1 MAASGKKN
9 MFNEATRVQMP
20 AMVHL
25 TRLGYTYFGKITED
39 MAGTVYDPDTNILIN
54 VFKEQF
60 ARLNPTHAGEAE
72 QTLKTIRQELDNDDI
87 GRSFYERLSSVSP
100 VRLVDFENP
109 KNNTYHFTAEFTCKR
124 DQDEFRPDITL
135 FVNGL
140 PLVFVEVKKPN
151 NHGGMVAE
159 SKRMNQK
166 RFPNKKFR
174 RFLNITQLMIFS
186 NNWISIICAVVALI
200 VTVIIAVLQI
210 RQSNRMERFEKRQD
224 KRDEQRHQESVKAQA
239 VSFIS
244 KYYKDR
250 GLIPLCAIATMYND
264 LFYYNREMYR
274 EFCCCTKEVQN
285 RILEYCGLDLRVSE
299 YSIYEKCLVAIES
312 VLNKRFPDDK
322 SVFYDGGKYF
332 TRSLEYYAAKPIP
345 HQEFEYQ
352 NHITDV
358 LANAFNSN
366 DKKATPIQQ
375 LSVEYN
381 FESCEGIETCQ
392 LVTVI
397 AEFSAIYGNKNKNID
412 KSYGSPGGYDGEVI
426 ETMEDLFLLA
436 LFEIYT
442 NCVL

>member
-1 MAASGKKN
+1 MTALC
-9 MFNEATRVQMP
+9 EI
-20 AMVHL
+20 HL
-25 TRLGYTYFGKITED
+25 
-39 MAGTVYDPDTNILIN
+39 
-54 VFKEQF
+54 
-60 ARLNPTHAGEAE
+60 
-72 QTLKTIRQELDNDDI
+72 
-87 GRSFYERLSSVSP
+87 ERENYMISVS
-100 VRLVDFENP
+100 D
-109 KNNTYHFTAEFTCKR
+109 
-124 DQDEFRPDITL
+124 
-135 FVNGL
+135 
-140 PLVFVEVKKPN
+140 
-151 NHGGMVAE
+151 
-159 SKRMNQK
+159 
-166 RFPNKKFR
+166 
-174 RFLNITQLMIFS
+174 
-186 NNWISIICAVVALI
+186 WISIICAVVALI

>member
-1 MAASGKKN
+1 MKNNEEMLKKFPTMKSLDADKKASKTSEAAPAAAEVKAEPEKIDFSKVKIEPLFEEAVDFDTFSKSDFRAVKVKECVAVPKSKKLLQFTLDDGTGTDRTILSGIHAYY
-9 MFNEATRVQMP
+9 EPEELV
-20 AMVHL
+20 
-25 TRLGYTYFGKITED
+25 GKTLIAIT
-39 MAGTVYDPDTNILIN
+39 
-54 VFKEQF
+54 
-60 ARLNPTHAGEAE
+60 
-72 QTLKTIRQELDNDDI
+72 
-87 GRSFYERLSSVSP
+87 SVS
-100 VRLVDFENP
+100 D
-109 KNNTYHFTAEFTCKR
+109 
-124 DQDEFRPDITL
+124 
-135 FVNGL
+135 
-140 PLVFVEVKKPN
+140 
-151 NHGGMVAE
+151 
-159 SKRMNQK
+159 
-166 RFPNKKFR
+166 
-174 RFLNITQLMIFS
+174 
-186 NNWISIICAVVALI
+186 WISIICAVVALI

-250 GLIPLCAIATMYND
+250 GIIPLCAIATMYND

>member
-1 MAASGKKN
+1 M
-9 MFNEATRVQMP
+9 M
-20 AMVHL
+20 
-25 TRLGYTYFGKITED
+25 
-39 MAGTVYDPDTNILIN
+39 
-54 VFKEQF
+54 
-60 ARLNPTHAGEAE
+60 
-72 QTLKTIRQELDNDDI
+72 
-87 GRSFYERLSSVSP
+87 SVS
-100 VRLVDFENP
+100 D
-109 KNNTYHFTAEFTCKR
+109 
-124 DQDEFRPDITL
+124 
-135 FVNGL
+135 
-140 PLVFVEVKKPN
+140 
-151 NHGGMVAE
+151 
-159 SKRMNQK
+159 
-166 RFPNKKFR
+166 
-174 RFLNITQLMIFS
+174 
-186 NNWISIICAVVALI
+186 WISIICAGVALI

-285 RILEYCGLDLRVSE
+285 RILEYCDLDLRVSE
-299 YSIYEKCLVAIES
+299 YNIYEKCLVAIES

-332 TRSLEYYAAKPIP
+332 TRSLEYYADKPIP

-366 DKKATPIQQ
+366 DKKETPIQQ
-375 LSVEYN
+375 LSVEYS
-381 FESCEGIETCQ
+381 FGSCKEIEACQ

-397 AEFSAIYGNKNKNID
+397 AEFAAIYGNKNID